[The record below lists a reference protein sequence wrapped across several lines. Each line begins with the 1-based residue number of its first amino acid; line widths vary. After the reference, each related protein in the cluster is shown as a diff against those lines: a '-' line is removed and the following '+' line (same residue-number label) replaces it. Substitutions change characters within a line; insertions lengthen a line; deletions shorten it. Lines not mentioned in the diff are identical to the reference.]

1 MTAARSGRTRGL
13 AAFSVL
19 PFCCAL
25 WVMYVT
31 ATDSVASMG
40 VCAGGAAVGLLL
52 YLPFKRSAVER
63 VLSRESAAGDE
74 GG

>member
-1 MTAARSGRTRGL
+1 MPPARGL

-19 PFCCAL
+19 PFCSAL

-40 VCAGGAAVGLLL
+40 VCAGGTAIGLLL
-52 YLPFKRSAVER
+52 YYLRGGEGAVEGER
-63 VLSRESAAGDE
+63 AG
-74 GG
+74 

>member
-1 MTAARSGRTRGL
+1 MPLGTRGL

-19 PFCCAL
+19 PFCSAL

-40 VCAGGAAVGLLL
+40 VCAGGTAVGLLL
-52 YLPFKRSAVER
+52 YLPFKRSAVSRVASLER
-63 VLSRESAAGDE
+63 AQGEE